1 MSRWS
6 ILAALSL
13 IRLSFGYQFE
23 SMAAL
28 APAVSSDLGLSQS
41 QAGTLIGLY
50 WAPGVLVALP
60 GGWLGRRFG
69 DKSMVLAG
77 ATLMVVGGVV
87 AALGESYGTLAAGR
101 LIAGLGGIVMNV
113 LAVKMTTDWFA
124 GREIGFAMG
133 ALFGSF
139 PLGIG
144 LGLLLQAPL
153 AGIVG
158 WPPVMA
164 STAALAGVVL
174 AVVALVY
181 RAPESAVHAPPAPTS
196 ALLGRDDF
204 VLMSL
209 AGIGL
214 AIYNGSF
221 LVYVSYAPMLLTA
234 KGLGVALAGAILA
247 AASAVSTLF
256 VPLGGHVADRS
267 GRPMAVLLWTTLAF
281 SVCVAFLP
289 WAAGA
294 GAAAVTVVALLVSML
309 GALPVS
315 PMVALP
321 AAALRPA
328 RRAIGLGFFYTWFYL
343 GAALCPALGGWLYDL
358 AGNPVAPIYLIVALG
373 LATIVLYAL
382 FAWMAA
388 KPRQ

>member
-23 SMAAL
+23 SMATL
-28 APAVSSDLGLSQS
+28 APAISIDLGLSQA

-69 DKSMVLAG
+69 DKPMVLAG
-77 ATLMVVGGVV
+77 ALLMLIGGIV
-87 AALGESYGTLAAGR
+87 AALGESYAALAAGR

-144 LGLLLQAPL
+144 LALLLQAPL
-153 AGIVG
+153 AAVVG

-164 STAALAGVVL
+164 STAALAALVL
-174 AVVALVY
+174 AAIALVY
-181 RAPESAVHAPPAPTS
+181 RAPDGAAHAQEPPAAT
-196 ALLGRDDF
+196 LLGRNDL

-209 AGIGL
+209 AGIAL

-221 LVYVSYAPMLLTA
+221 LVYVSYAPILLTTN
-234 KGLGVALAGAILA
+234 GL
-247 AASAVSTLF
+247 
-256 VPLGGHVADRS
+256 
-267 GRPMAVLLWTTLAF
+267 
-281 SVCVAFLP
+281 
-289 WAAGA
+289 
-294 GAAAVTVVALLVSML
+294 
-309 GALPVS
+309 
-315 PMVALP
+315 
-321 AAALRPA
+321 
-328 RRAIGLGFFYTWFYL
+328 
-343 GAALCPALGGWLYDL
+343 
-358 AGNPVAPIYLIVALG
+358 
-373 LATIVLYAL
+373 
-382 FAWMAA
+382 
-388 KPRQ
+388 